1 MPERNSILEVLSR
14 FEIDIDPA
22 SGLLL
27 SSVQLLP
34 ARNVFV
40 ETSACKQSDDHA
52 PSSSPPNIRPIE
64 TGFSDACVWQVGGFA
79 LRRWPADASL
89 ERLRGVHQ
97 LLRQIHDAGVAQV
110 PRPVASRTGE
120 SIIRDSHNRLWQLEP
135 WMPGEATFQEN
146 SNAVRRRVAFETLA
160 RWHNESCRF
169 AQNQNRASTSAFGYT
184 EQTCPTIQ
192 ARIELLHSHGSM
204 LSQFEEGLGQERHDR
219 FRKLGH
225 EVVAAFRRLQ
235 ATIARDLS
243 SVSALAVPTFPVIR
257 DLWHDHLLFT
267 GDDLTGLVDFGAVR
281 PESVAC
287 DLSRLLGS
295 LFADNQAERLNSLDD
310 YQNVRR
316 LTTNELRLIAPLD
329 RSGLVLSGTTWLER
343 RYVQRQPFKNIDRVC
358 NRLDAIADRLRDQ
371 VR

>member
-14 FEIDIDPA
+14 FEIDVDRA

-27 SSVQLLP
+27 SSEQRRP
-34 ARNVFV
+34 KPNVFV
-40 ETSACKQSDDHA
+40 ETSAGEQAIDHA
-52 PSSSPPNIRPIE
+52 TSSVPPNIRPIE

-89 ERLRGVHQ
+89 EWLRGVHQ
-97 LLRQIHDAGVAQV
+97 LLSQILDAGVAQV
-110 PRPVASRTGE
+110 PKPVSSRTGE
-120 SIIRDSHNRLWQLEP
+120 TIIRDIHNRLWQLEP
-135 WMPGEATFQEN
+135 WMPGEATFRN
-146 SNAVRRRVAFETLA
+146 DPNAVRRRVTFETLA

-169 AQNQNRASTSAFGYT
+169 AQNENRASTSEFGYA

-192 ARIELLHSHGSM
+192 ARSELLQSHGSM
-204 LSQFEEGLGQERHDR
+204 LRQFEEGLGQERHDR
-219 FRKLGH
+219 FRQLGH
-225 EVVAAFRRLQ
+225 EIVAAFRRLQ
-235 ATIARDLS
+235 ATIARDLN
-243 SVSALAVPTFPVIR
+243 SVSSLAVRTFPAIR

-267 GDDLTGLVDFGAVR
+267 GDDLTGLIDFGAVR

-287 DLSRLLGS
+287 DLSRLIGS
-295 LFADNQAERLNSLDD
+295 LFADNQVERLNSLDD

-329 RSGLVLSGTTWLER
+329 RSGLLLSGTTWLER

-358 NRLDAIADRLRDQ
+358 DRLEAIADRLQ
-371 VR
+371 SQLQ